1 MRWER
6 RKKKKNNS
14 KKKVKIILHTFLC
27 IHKSAGSINF
37 RVLHSNYNLYYI
49 QGSTNWVKVWKQ
61 S

>member
-49 QGSTNWVKVWKQ
+49 QGSTN
-61 S
+61 